1 MFSKLRGERPRVAD
15 QFLSKVNVMTDSQA
29 SGPLAGVRVVDI
41 TAVLMGPS
49 ATQMLADLGADVI
62 KIEPPGG
69 EATRKIGPGGDER
82 MGPIFLGVNRNKR
95 SLVLD
100 LKKAEGREVLLK
112 LAAECDVLT
121 YNVRP
126 AAMARL
132 GLTYE
137 ALSAVNPRLVYVG
150 MFGFSQRGRYAPS
163 PAFDDLIQAAT
174 AMPSAMAASIDGTP
188 RFVPL
193 NLVDRSVGLYA
204 FGVIASALY
213 SRERTGRG
221 QRVDVPMFETM
232 VPYVLGDHLYGKKF
246 VPERGDFGYPRL
258 LSSARRPFRTKDA
271 YVCCV
276 IYQDHHWKAFLEI
289 LGMGDMYRTDP
300 RLTTITTRTTHADEL
315 NEFVEKHLAEK
326 TTAEW
331 RELLKTADIPVFA
344 VHTFDSLLTDGH
356 LSDIGFFREEHVP
369 GIGPIRETAIPSEWH
384 GTPPTSYRPP
394 PTVGQHSAEI
404 LKDLGYGLDAVKQL
418 VESGVTSVRVMPST
432 RPEAMATGVT
442 QPV

>member
-1 MFSKLRGERPRVAD
+1 MQGD
-15 QFLSKVNVMTDSQA
+15 QP
-29 SGPLAGVRVVDI
+29 SGPLAGVRVADI

-62 KIEPPGG
+62 KIEPPSGD
-69 EATRKIGPGGDER
+69 ATRKIGPGGEEK

-100 LKKAEGREVLLK
+100 LKKPQGRDVLLK
-112 LAAECDVLT
+112 LVATCDVLT

-126 AAMARL
+126 AAMERL

-137 ALSAVNPRLVYVG
+137 ALSRANPRLVYVG

-174 AMPSAMAASIDGTP
+174 AMPSAMAASVDGTP
-188 RFVPL
+188 RFVPM

-213 SRERTGRG
+213 ARERTGLG

-232 VPYVLGDHLYGKKF
+232 VPYVLGDHLYGQKF
-246 VPERGDFGYPRL
+246 LPERGDFGYPRL
-258 LSSARRPFRTKDA
+258 LSSMRRPFRTKDA

-276 IYQDHHWKAFLEI
+276 IYQDHHWKAFLDI
-289 LGMGDMYRTDP
+289 LGMGEMYAKDP
-300 RLTTITTRTTHADEL
+300 RLATITTRTSHADEL
-315 NEFVEKHLAEK
+315 NAFVDEHLAQK

-331 RELLKTADIPVFA
+331 RELLRSADIPVFPI
-344 VHTFDSLLTDGH
+344 HTFETLLEDDH
-356 LSDIGFFREEHVP
+356 LKDVGFFREEPV
-369 GIGPIRETAIPSEWH
+369 GGLGLIRETAVPSEWH
-384 GTPPTSYRPP
+384 GTPPLAYRPP
-394 PTVGQHSAEI
+394 PRVGEHSGEVLAE
-404 LKDLGYGLDAVKQL
+404 LGYAEHEIRQLIDARVTGGPPALDSLGPA
-418 VESGVTSVRVMPST
+418 EGAEP
-432 RPEAMATGVT
+432 
-442 QPV
+442 

>member
-1 MFSKLRGERPRVAD
+1 M
-15 QFLSKVNVMTDSQA
+15 

-49 ATQMLADLGADVI
+49 ATQMLADLGADVV
-62 KIEPPGG
+62 KIEPPAGD
-69 EATRKIGPGGDER
+69 ATRKIGPGGDDK
-82 MGPIFLGVNRNKR
+82 MGPIYLGLNRNKR

-100 LKKAEGREVLLK
+100 LKHPQGRKILLK
-112 LAAECDVLT
+112 LAAEADVLT

-126 AAMARL
+126 QAMARL

-137 ALSAVNPRLVYVG
+137 DLSAINPRLVYVG

-174 AMPSAMAASIDGTP
+174 AMPSAMAASVDGTP
-188 RFVPL
+188 RYVPM

-204 FGVIASALY
+204 FGVISAALY

-221 QRVDVPMFETM
+221 QRVDIPMFETM
-232 VPYVLGDHLYGKKF
+232 VPYVLGDHLYGNKF
-246 VPERGDFGYPRL
+246 IPSQGEFGYPRL
-258 LSSARRPFRTKDA
+258 LSPARRPFRTKDA
-271 YVCCV
+271 FVCCV

-289 LGMGDMYRTDP
+289 LGMAEMYSADP
-300 RLTTITTRTTHADEL
+300 RLATITTRTNHADEL
-315 NEFVEKHLAEK
+315 NAFVETHLAEK

-331 RELLKTADIPVFA
+331 RELLKVADIPVFP
-344 VHTFDSLLTDGH
+344 VHTFESLLEDEH
-356 LSDIGFFREEHVP
+356 LRDIGFFRDETVP
-369 GIGPIRETAIPSEWH
+369 LVGTIRETAVPSEWH

-394 PTVGQHSAEI
+394 PALGQHSAEV
-404 LKDLGYGLDAVKQL
+404 LAELGYGDEEVARLMAL
-418 VESGVTSVRVMPST
+418 GVTSGKATPLHDA
-432 RPEAMATGVT
+432 EAHERLDR